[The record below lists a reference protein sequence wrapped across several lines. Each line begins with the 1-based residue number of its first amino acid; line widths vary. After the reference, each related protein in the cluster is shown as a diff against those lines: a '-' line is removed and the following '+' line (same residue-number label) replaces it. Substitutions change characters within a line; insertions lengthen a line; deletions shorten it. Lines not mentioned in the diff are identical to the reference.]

1 MSRNIEKFMKK
12 FPLNNGTCVICAN
25 CGIGRTKMG
34 KNRWLV
40 YGFIIAMVY
49 FEVEQRCQGD
59 CKKQKI
65 RYLWKED

>member
-1 MSRNIEKFMKK
+1 MSRNIEKFMKTL
-12 FPLNNGTCVICAN
+12 PSNCGSVICAN
-25 CGIGRTKMG
+25 CGIGRK
-34 KNRWLV
+34 KWENNRYLL

-65 RYLWKED
+65 RYLWKY